1 MHVNK
6 LLLQDSVLLS
16 QPLLIEQFGRAGA
29 QFLNQLHYW
38 IQHRSDVGKMDHGI
52 RWIYNSANK
61 WAEQLRI
68 GPRQIQ
74 RIVKKLNALG
84 IIQVQKLCENK
95 YNRTNHYTIDY
106 DSLQKHLED
115 KNHLKPAENPITT
128 FCRNASRQDV
138 AMYIQKLHNKDI
150 NKSEALPIKQ
160 VGQGETE
167 SKRVELVKRVKNII
181 SKNEEK
187 KADSSDQAYLNEIS
201 TKTRLTGKTSTA
213 QDMLA
218 IWNETLSEKAK
229 ASMSKDLAPLLV
241 SAYSKK
247 FEQNLDQWKRY
258 CELIKSSTYLMGE
271 QFQLSIFWGLKFST
285 IDRVRAGELG
295 VKLNYIDSRDG
306 YGSSNKSIVNE
317 SKVQEMIEAL
327 DESIEA
333 KTTRLKIAQA
343 VGAAAYHSW
352 FHQAAFVS
360 RDGEIQLVAPNPF
373 VEQHWESQ
381 FSWVNKGNA
390 SC

>member
-1 MHVNK
+1 
-6 LLLQDSVLLS
+6 
-16 QPLLIEQFGRAGA
+16 
-29 QFLNQLHYW
+29 
-38 IQHRSDVGKMDHGI
+38 
-52 RWIYNSANK
+52 
-61 WAEQLRI
+61 
-68 GPRQIQ
+68 
-74 RIVKKLNALG
+74 
-84 IIQVQKLCENK
+84 
-95 YNRTNHYTIDY
+95 
-106 DSLQKHLED
+106 
-115 KNHLKPAENPITT
+115 
-128 FCRNASRQDV
+128 
-138 AMYIQKLHNKDI
+138 MYIQKLHNKDI